1 MSLHKVLEKSLLILG
16 RELVNRN
23 AVTILDSGKD
33 TRIISLSKCA
43 KNLFQVYEV
52 TTSVLHLVGKHGL
65 CQHSRS

>member
-1 MSLHKVLEKSLLILG
+1 MSLHTILEKSLLTFW

-23 AVTILDSGKD
+23 AVTTPDSGKD
-33 TRIISLSKCA
+33 IRIISLSKCA

-52 TTSVLHLVGKHGL
+52 RSSVLHPIGKHGL